1 MTVLALTSTRGA
13 PGVTATA
20 LTLTLAWHRPVILVE
35 ADVSGSS
42 SIKAGHFR
50 GQATPIPNIMD
61 LADAHHNHRSL
72 GVEALRNASLPLP
85 MEPSRRFIAGI
96 ARSDQLRALTPDFWD
111 QLASVLAN
119 TAEQGYDVIV
129 DTGRVRTIN
138 GPDRLLERADLVA
151 VVMRNHLDHI
161 VSTASNADYMRR
173 GADAASNRVGAIV
186 VGQGTYRDKDITR
199 ATGLKVWATL
209 AWDPNT
215 AGRLMGEADL
225 PTFAKFERTGLF
237 RSTRS
242 AVNELGKVD
251 ADRRSFLGTPQRT
264 R

>member
-1 MTVLALTSTRGA
+1 M
-13 PGVTATA
+13 
-20 LTLTLAWHRPVILVE
+20 ILVE

-50 GQATPIPNIMD
+50 GQATPSPNIMD

-72 GVEALRNASLPLP
+72 GVEALRHASLPLP
-85 MEPSRRFIAGI
+85 LEPSRRYVAGI

-129 DTGRVRTIN
+129 DAGRIRSIN
-138 GPDRLLERADLVA
+138 GPDRLLERADMVA

-161 VSTASNADYMRR
+161 VSAASNADYLRR
-173 GADAASNRVGAIV
+173 GADAASNRVGAILL
-186 VGQGTYRDKDITR
+186 GQGPYPNKKITE
-199 ATGLKVWATL
+199 ATGLRIWSTL
-209 AWDPNT
+209 AWDPHT
-215 AGRLMGEADL
+215 AGRLMGDADL
-225 PTFAKFERTGLF
+225 PTFAKFERTGLYRSA
-237 RSTRS
+237 RST
-242 AVNELGKVD
+242 VNELRNID
-251 ADRRSFLGTPQRT
+251 AERRSFLGTPQRT